1 MIGAMPFDFDAG
13 VPSPPFCMQPGLS
26 RVAPD
31 RGTAVHPREP
41 SGRNG

>member
-1 MIGAMPFDFDAG
+1 MIGAMPLAFDAA
-13 VPSPPFCMQPGLS
+13 VTSPFCMQPGLS
-26 RVAPD
+26 RIAPD